1 LREKKDELLLREL
14 LGRWSNHKFMTRFLT
29 RIFRYLDRYYI
40 SRHGLPSLEEIGFL
54 SFYHLVGDE
63 IPLKCYTT
71 VLFPD
76 FILLSSFF
84 PFLTRG
90 FTSFYLS
97 QVYDE
102 LNGQVMDA
110 ILAMVFYHFHFYAF
124 L

>member
-1 LREKKDELLLREL
+1 
-14 LGRWSNHKFMTRFLT
+14 MTRFLT

-54 SFYHLVGDE
+54 SFYHLVGDD

-71 VLFPD
+71 ILFPNVGD
-76 FILLSSFF
+76 VIPSL
-84 PFLTRG
+84 
-90 FTSFYLS
+90 YLS

>member
-1 LREKKDELLLREL
+1 
-14 LGRWSNHKFMTRFLT
+14 
-29 RIFRYLDRYYI
+29 
-40 SRHGLPSLEEIGFL
+40 
-54 SFYHLVGDE
+54 LVGDD

-71 VLFPD
+71 ILFPNVGD
-76 FILLSSFF
+76 VIPSL
-84 PFLTRG
+84 
-90 FTSFYLS
+90 YLS